1 MLKKIGF
8 IVSGLCGTA
17 GLLNVINMVSY
28 IRFLLRDDALSVN
41 VLRVI
46 QGSLGSLAWIM
57 LAVFVGMLAY
67 KLK

>member
-17 GLLNVINMVSY
+17 GLLSVINMVSY
-28 IRFLLRDDALSVN
+28 IRFLLRDDALSEN
-41 VLRVI
+41 VLWVI
-46 QGSLGSLAWIM
+46 QSSLGALTWIM
-57 LAVFVGMLAY
+57 LAVFVGMLAN

>member
-8 IVSGLCGTA
+8 IAAGLCGTV
-17 GLLNVINMVSY
+17 GLLNVIGTITY
-28 IRFLLRDDALSVN
+28 IRFLLRDDALSEN
-41 VLRVI
+41 VLWVI
-46 QGSLGSLAWIM
+46 QSSLSALTWIM

>member
-17 GLLNVINMVSY
+17 GLLIVINMVSN
-28 IRFLLRDDALSVN
+28 IRFLLRDDALSGN
-41 VLRVI
+41 ILWVI
-46 QGSLGSLAWIM
+46 QSSLVSLTWIM

>member
-28 IRFLLRDDALSVN
+28 TRVLLRDYVLSGN
-41 VLRVI
+41 VLWVI
-46 QGSLGSLAWIM
+46 QSSLVSLTCIM

>member
-8 IVSGLCGTA
+8 IAAGLCGTV
-17 GLLNVINMVSY
+17 GLLSLIGTVSN
-28 IRFLLRDDALSVN
+28 IIFLSSDTLSAN
-41 VLRVI
+41 LLWVI
-46 QGSLGSLAWIM
+46 QNFVASLTWIM

>member
-17 GLLNVINMVSY
+17 GLLSVINMVSY
-28 IRFLLRDDALSVN
+28 IRFLLRDDALSEN
-41 VLRVI
+41 VLWVI
-46 QGSLGSLAWIM
+46 QSSLGALTWIM